1 MQSPRGNGTIF
12 SQHWD
17 RGSFCNGTVSCLDL
31 PRAVPLHPARP
42 ALRAPHRAS
51 LGWSLLDFLLP
62 PLSLA
67 LFSLFLSCPF
77 LLQHFALGRELGG
90 GAKMSRTELPPG
102 RETDSKPEFSADSER
117 DSAERKGCAG
127 HGEAPGG
134 PGASLQPPG
143 LPQSSH
149 LCSEPADT
157 SWSLGPQD

>member
-42 ALRAPHRAS
+42 ALRAPHQAS

-102 RETDSKPEFSADSER
+102 RETDSKPEFCADSER
-117 DSAERKGCAG
+117 CREKGVCGAR
-127 HGEAPGG
+127 GG
-134 PGASLQPPG
+134 PGRAWGFPAAPGPASVF
-143 LPQSSH
+143 
-149 LCSEPADT
+149 T
-157 SWSLGPQD
+157 SVQ